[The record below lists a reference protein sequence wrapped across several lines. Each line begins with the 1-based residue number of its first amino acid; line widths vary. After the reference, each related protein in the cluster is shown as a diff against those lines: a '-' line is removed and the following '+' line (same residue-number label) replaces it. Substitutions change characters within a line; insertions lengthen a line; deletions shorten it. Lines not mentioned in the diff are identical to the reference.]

1 MPEFQ
6 FDPSIG
12 EAISIDPRAS
22 KHRDNVESEVSPE
35 EIEQSRHDR
44 MARGLSDRATRQHK
58 SSAGDSHTYIQ
69 AEAQLLDLQSQ
80 FSRETNPI
88 QQRVL
93 EEKINALASALVE
106 KDPGLTES
114 ALDDPDRETLEEYLL
129 GNDPTIQEDLAWAGE
144 NLPERFNQDFNKIVV
159 DSNDEALQSTGY
171 QFIKEMRNNPSHFTP
186 RDQTEALT
194 DVQITSME
202 SMLGPETTHDIVVM
216 SEMIR
221 ANKINTIDAM
231 KLCAKS
237 PRLMKGLRTAAE
249 AGLINIA
256 I

>member
-1 MPEFQ
+1 MPEFL

-12 EAISIDPRAS
+12 EAISIDPHAS

-35 EIEQSRHDR
+35 EIEKARHDR
-44 MARGLSDRATRQHK
+44 MSRGLSDRATRQNI

-80 FSRETNPI
+80 LSRETDFV

-93 EEKINALASALVE
+93 KEKVNALAAALIE
-106 KDPGLTES
+106 KDPGITNF
-114 ALDDPDRETLEEYLL
+114 ALDSDDRETIEEHLL

-144 NLPERFNQDFNKIVV
+144 NLPEHFNEDFNKIVV
-159 DSNDEALQSTGY
+159 DSGDEALQSTEY

-186 RDQTEALT
+186 RNQTEPLT
-194 DVQITSME
+194 SVQIASME
-202 SMLGPETTHDIVVM
+202 SMLGEETTHDIVVM

-221 ANKINTIDAM
+221 ADKINTIVAM
-231 KLCAKS
+231 KLCCKS